1 MGNRV
6 GTKGRLRR
14 SALYAF
20 RFLLASA
27 ILLLLPSM
35 VAGQAIR
42 GQILDEVTGE
52 PISDASV
59 MLLSG
64 SKGNEVVGRDLTDN
78 AGRFLIDARAQGRFR
93 LSAERLGYQKVTAPP
108 VDIMAQDTLDVELRM
123 AVDAIPLAPL
133 TVVSDRAPLLLK
145 IRLETGGYME
155 RRDLYGRAGM
165 GTGTFL
171 MESDWEHRSPTLIA
185 EIVREVPG
193 VRIVGAS
200 IRMRAVTSFSAV
212 GGCVPSFYIDG
223 NLVRLRGESI
233 EDLISA
239 FSITAVEVY
248 PGMSRPPQFMDML
261 EHPCGAIVLWT
272 M

>member
-1 MGNRV
+1 MGTREE
-6 GTKGRLRR
+6 TERRRLRA
-14 SALYAF
+14 ALMAS
-20 RFLLASA
+20 RLLLAFV
-27 ILLLLPSM
+27 ILLPLPSL

-42 GQILDEVTGE
+42 GVILDEVTGT

-59 MLLSG
+59 TLLSG
-64 SKGNEVVGRDLTDN
+64 TKGDEVVGRTITN
-78 AGRFLIDARAQGRFR
+78 ASGRFLIDAPGQGRFR
-93 LSAERLGYQKVTAPP
+93 LSAERLGYQKVIAPP
-108 VDIMAQDTLDVELRM
+108 VDVLVRDTLAVELRM

-133 TVVSDRAPLLLK
+133 TVVSARPPLLLRM
-145 IRLETGGYME
+145 RLEEGGFME
-155 RRDLYGRAGM
+155 RRELYGRDGL
-165 GTGTFL
+165 GSGTFL
-171 MESDWEHRSPTLIA
+171 LDSDWAHRSPQLVA
-185 EIVREVPG
+185 EILREVPG

-212 GGCVPSFYIDG
+212 GGCEPSFYLDG
-223 NLVRLRGESI
+223 NLVRLRGGSI
-233 EDLISA
+233 EDLISP